1 VSAREMGFGLI
12 VAFLAFLVL
21 AAMVLILTLGD
32 GSGIEIAGR
41 HKAW

>member
-12 VAFLAFLVL
+12 VAFLVL

>member
-1 VSAREMGFGLI
+1 MSAREMGFGLI
-12 VAFLAFLVL
+12 VALLVL

>member
-1 VSAREMGFGLI
+1 VSAREMGYGLI
-12 VAFLAFLVL
+12 LALLVL
-21 AAMVLILTLGD
+21 AAMILILTLGD

>member
-1 VSAREMGFGLI
+1 MWYGLI
-12 VAFLAFLVL
+12 LALLVL

-41 HKAW
+41 HKAY

>member
-1 VSAREMGFGLI
+1 MSAREMWYGLI
-12 VAFLAFLVL
+12 LALLVL

-41 HKAW
+41 HKAY

>member
-1 VSAREMGFGLI
+1 VSAREIGLGLI
-12 VAFLAFLVL
+12 VALLVL

>member
-1 VSAREMGFGLI
+1 VSAREMGYGLI
-12 VAFLAFLVL
+12 LALLVL

-41 HKAW
+41 HKAY